1 MIPPKKDH
9 TNTEGG
15 TEGAVPDSEKSSSSW
30 GAGKI
35 VAVIFLLLIIIVSA
49 AVLLFMRYR
58 KMKAG

>member
-9 TNTEGG
+9 TNTEG
-15 TEGAVPDSEKSSSSW
+15 TEGAVPDSEKSSSW

-49 AVLLFMRYR
+49 AVLLLMRYR